1 MAFYNICF
9 KNSVEKDFK
18 KLPHSVLHR
27 VTKRVELLATDP
39 FPRGV
44 SKLSGSEHLYRIRV
58 GDYRIIYSIND
69 RKKLIIVHYV
79 RHRRDAYR
87 DL

>member
-1 MAFYNICF
+1 MAFYNIRF

-18 KLPHSVLHR
+18 KLPRAVLHR
-27 VTKRVELLATDP
+27 VTERVELLATDP

-44 SKLSGSEHLYRIRV
+44 SKLSGAERLYRILV
-58 GDYRIIYSIND
+58 GNYRIIYSVD
-69 RKKLIIVHYV
+69 DWKKLIFVHYI
-79 RHRRDAYR
+79 RHSRDAYR

>member
-18 KLPHSVLHR
+18 KLPNSVLRR
-27 VTKRVELLATDP
+27 VTERVVLLATDP

-44 SKLSGSEHLYRIRV
+44 SKISGSEHLYRIRV
-58 GDYRIIYSIND
+58 GDYRIIYSID
-69 RKKLIIVHYV
+69 DPKKLITVHYV